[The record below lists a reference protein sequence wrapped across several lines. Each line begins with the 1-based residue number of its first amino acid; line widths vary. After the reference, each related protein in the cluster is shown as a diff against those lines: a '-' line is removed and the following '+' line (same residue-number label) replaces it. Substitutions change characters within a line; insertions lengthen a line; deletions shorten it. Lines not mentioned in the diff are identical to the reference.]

1 MHRPVVSFSRNP
13 VLLILLLLIVFTLS
27 SCTTAIAPEL
37 GEIPSD
43 YIALPPDR
51 EAESRVMA
59 HIEFPP
65 PSFEAPDVASFEISF
80 ANVHQCH
87 GRDFVT
93 IRVENTGDFD
103 FIWASEWL
111 LFYWNSYD
119 EMDAMSQYNV
129 AKPFMPDA
137 RSCPTAEGYSD
148 LLEPGDAAYIGVYVG
163 FDFDDYEY
171 EWFGDRGW
179 DDILRLTFYVD
190 LSTDEYPYSSGIRP
204 RTLDITFVA
213 EDMPER
219 DRRAPTPAPGSPPT
233 SAPAPTATKMPGIGG

>member
-1 MHRPVVSFSRNP
+1 MQQHTTLRSPP
-13 VLLILLLLIVFTLS
+13 VLLFLILGIALS
-27 SCTTAIAPEL
+27 GCTTATAPEL

-59 HIEFPP
+59 HIDAP
-65 PSFEAPDVASFEISF
+65 PSFEAPDVASFEIF
-80 ANVHQCH
+80 FDNVHRCH

-93 IRVENTGDFD
+93 IRVVNTGDFD

-111 LFYWNSYD
+111 FFYWTNYE
-119 EMDAMSQYNV
+119 EMSAMSQYDV

-137 RSCPTAEGYSD
+137 RSCPTTEGHSD
-148 LLEPGDAAYIGVYVG
+148 LLEPGDTAYIGAYVG
-163 FDFDDYEY
+163 FDFDDYEF
-171 EWFGDRGW
+171 ESFGDRGW
-179 DDILRLTFYVD
+179 EDILRLIFYVD
-190 LSTDEYPYSSGIRP
+190 LSTDEYPYGSGIRP

-213 EDMPER
+213 EDMPDR
-219 DRRAPTPAPGSPPT
+219 DRRAPTSAPGSPPT

>member
-1 MHRPVVSFSRNP
+1 MQQTTTLRSTP
-13 VLLILLLLIVFTLS
+13 VLLFLIIGIALS
-27 SCTTAIAPEL
+27 GCTTAAAPEL

-51 EAESRVMA
+51 EAEARVMA

-65 PSFEAPDVASFEISF
+65 PSLEAPDVASFEIF
-80 ANVHQCH
+80 FDNIHRCH
-87 GRDFVT
+87 GRDFIT

-111 LFYWNSYD
+111 LFDWTSDD
-119 EMDAMSQYNV
+119 EVDAMSQYNV

-137 RSCPTAEGYSD
+137 RSCPTAEGHSN
-148 LLEPGDAAYIGVYVG
+148 LLEPGDTAYIGVYVG

-179 DDILRLTFYVD
+179 EDINELTFYVE
-190 LSTDEYPYSSGIRP
+190 LNTDEYPYSSGIRP

-213 EDMPER
+213 EDMPDR
-219 DRRAPTPAPGSPPT
+219 DRRAPTPGAGPPPT
-233 SAPAPTATKMPGIGG
+233 SAPVPTATKSPGIGG